1 MSLRNFPECVDGLDE
16 GLCPVGR
23 REKNFAAFRFF
34 GNESGF
40 MKSFHMFHRCGL
52 LDPAQSRN
60 FVDAEGWVPD
70 QQPHDFN
77 TTVV

>member
-1 MSLRNFPECVDGLDE
+1 
-16 GLCPVGR
+16 
-23 REKNFAAFRFF
+23 
-34 GNESGF
+34 

-52 LDPAQSRN
+52 LDPAQSCN